1 MLAHPPLPCRLE
13 RRRMSAGGVAIL
25 LGALL
30 LLGACSAENNTPP
43 PDSESEYVE
52 QKVNERTFNDW
63 TLENVGFEVPI
74 SLYDPVF
81 FRIYNDQLFIWDGPV
96 MSVKRYALNGEPEVT
111 YGNGRGQGPGQFQH
125 ISSFAAR
132 GTEEVWI
139 VDSQAGD
146 ISRFRYDGLLVDRF
160 PTAFKP
166 YRMTV
171 VSEDRLVVQQRLE
184 PELFALFNAEG
195 EMLKRFGKVLDVPQ
209 DRYSRILDGQL
220 FPNPDGGF
228 VWAPLYASYLYF
240 YSPDGTLTRR
250 IELIDGHRFPVE
262 KMQPNPLQGTVQRPP
277 QLAPR
282 ALVGAGEPAPR
293 RQRHP
298 LWERDGGRGEVAVQ
312 VGGGRP
318 EVGRLARGQRPAQQ
332 RLEYDFE
339 RERRHLAA
347 ARAPV
352 AVGPAAQHTAGHPA
366 HRSVARPA
374 TVVGHLV

>member
-1 MLAHPPLPCRLE
+1 
-13 RRRMSAGGVAIL
+13 MSAGGVAIL

-277 QLAPR
+277 QRTRGVSLTDEEIFVFVVSMEP
-282 ALVGAGEPAPR
+282 VMEGESGAAGVLDR
-293 RQRHP
+293 YDRSTGTYLDSKKIR
-298 LWERDGGRGEVAVQ
+298 
-312 VGGGRP
+312 VGGTGYLVHDDMLYGIAYSDTTLHKLRI
-318 EVGRLARGQRPAQQ
+318 
-332 RLEYDFE
+332 
-339 RERRHLAA
+339 
-347 ARAPV
+347 
-352 AVGPAAQHTAGHPA
+352 
-366 HRSVARPA
+366 HRTP
-374 TVVGHLV
+374 